1 MIALVAGTRPNFM
14 KIAPV
19 RRALADRGLP
29 LRLIHT
35 GQHFDA
41 SMSAV
46 FFRDLGLPPP
56 DVTLAAGGGT
66 QAEQTATAL
75 VGVEADLARHRPDLV
90 IVVGD
95 VTSTLSAALAAAKLG
110 VPVAHVEAGLRA
122 RDWTMPE
129 EINRVLT
136 DQLADLLLYPS
147 RDAEENLLAE
157 GVPRERLAFAGNVMI
172 DSLYAALGRRTP
184 IVSRLGLRTRG
195 YAVATLHRP
204 ANVDTEASLT
214 ATLDALGAIA
224 ARLPLVFPVH
234 PRTVARAEALGLA
247 GRFAAM
253 PGLIPITP
261 LGYDDFVT
269 LLSDARLAATDS
281 GGIQEETTVLGIPCL
296 TLRTGTE
303 RPVTVTQGTNLVVG
317 LDAARIGRE
326 VDAILAGRGKRGR
339 IPEGWDGK
347 AGERVA
353 DAVERFLGGDP
364 PAKTAPPLPTI
375 SWEEAVGED

>member
-14 KIAPV
+14 KIAPI
-19 RRALADRGLP
+19 RRALVERGAP

-56 DVTLAAGGGT
+56 DVTLAAGGGSH
-66 QAEQTATAL
+66 AEQTAAAL
-75 VGVEADLARHRPDLV
+75 VGVEADLVRHRPDLV
-90 IVVGD
+90 VVVGD
-95 VTSTLSAALAAAKLG
+95 VTSTLAAALAAAKLG
-110 VPVAHVEAGLRA
+110 IPVAHVEAGLRS

-147 RDAEENLLAE
+147 RDAADNLLAE

-172 DSLYAALGRRTP
+172 DSLYAALGRRTD
-184 IVSRLGLRTRG
+184 VLARLDLQPRA

-204 ANVDTEASLT
+204 SNVDTAASLS
-214 ATLDALGAIA
+214 ATLDALAAIGQ
-224 ARLPLVFPVH
+224 RLPLVFPVH

-247 GRFAAM
+247 PRLHGT
-253 PGLIPITP
+253 PGLRPLEP

-269 LLSDARLAATDS
+269 LMSDARLVVTDS

-303 RPVTVTQGTNLVVG
+303 RPVTVTQGTNVVVG
-317 LDAARIGRE
+317 LDPRRIARE
-326 VDAILAGRGKRGR
+326 VTSILAGRAKRGR
-339 IPEGWDGK
+339 IPEGWDGR

-353 DAVERFLGGDP
+353 DALERFLGGSP
-364 PAKTAPPLPTI
+364 PPKAKALPL
-375 SWEEAVGED
+375 AA

>member
-19 RRALADRGLP
+19 RRALDGRGLA

-35 GQHFDA
+35 GQHFDP

-46 FFRDLGLPPP
+46 FFHDLGLPTP
-56 DVTLAAGGGT
+56 DVTLTSGGGSH
-66 QAEQTATAL
+66 AEQTAAAL
-75 VGVEADLARHRPDLV
+75 VGVEADLARHRPSLV
-90 IVVGD
+90 VVVGD
-95 VTSTLSAALAAAKLG
+95 VTSTLAAALAAAKLG

-147 RDAEENLLAE
+147 RDAAENLLAE
-157 GVPRERLAFAGNVMI
+157 GVPPQRLAFCGNVMI
-172 DSLYAALGRRTP
+172 DSLYAALGRRTG
-184 IVSRLGLRTRG
+184 ILAHLGLRPRA
-195 YAVATLHRP
+195 YAIATLHRP
-204 ANVDTEASLT
+204 SNVDSVESLA
-214 ATLDALGAIA
+214 ATLDALAAIA
-224 ARLPLVFPVH
+224 ERVPLVFPVH
-234 PRTVARAEALGLA
+234 PRTLARARALGLA
-247 GRFAAM
+247 ARLQST
-253 PGLIPITP
+253 PGLLLVEP

-269 LLSDARLAATDS
+269 LMSDARLVATDS

-303 RPVTVTQGTNLVVG
+303 RPVTVTEGTNLVVG
-317 LDAARIGRE
+317 LDPARIARE
-326 VDAILAGRGKRGR
+326 VAAILEGRAKRGR
-339 IPEGWDGK
+339 IPEGWDGR

-353 DAVERFLGGDP
+353 DAIERFLAGDP
-364 PAKTAPPLPTI
+364 PARARVLPQ
-375 SWEEAVGED
+375 AA